1 VASIRTRPN
10 GSYEVLY
17 RDPNGRQRSKSFRRK
32 TDATGFVKSVDT
44 DKARGEYQDPRL
56 TRSTVGQVA
65 TEWHATLD
73 VKPKTH
79 ASYTGHLTTW
89 VMPYFATTRVD
100 DVTPAMVRAF
110 GKAVIDAGRSP
121 ATRNGAIAVLR
132 LVLGFAVEQRII
144 RVNPAARLGLSHAGQ
159 PEMHFLTPGEV
170 KELATKIQEPLSAKR
185 YERYER
191 VPDLGL
197 LVTFGA
203 YTGLRAGE
211 QYGLKVKNVDL
222 ERGRVTVIDN
232 LTEVGGVLHFG
243 TTKTGKTRSVAMPP
257 FLTERI
263 RCHIDGLDREELVFA
278 AAGGGPMRHTNYRN
292 LHFKPAVV
300 AAGLP
305 VGVRVHDLRHTCA
318 SWLIRLGVHPKG
330 IMEQL
335 GHSSITMTLNTY
347 GHLFPGWDEKQAQGL
362 QTLYEDE

>member
-1 VASIRTRPN
+1 MASVRTKPN

-56 TRSTVGQVA
+56 ARVTVGQVA
-65 TEWHATLD
+65 TEWHASLD

-89 VMPYFATTRVD
+89 IMPYFAATKVI
-100 DVTPAMVRAF
+100 DVTPGTVRSF

-132 LVLGFAVEQRII
+132 LVLGYAVEQRII
-144 RVNPAARLGLSHAGQ
+144 RVNPATRLGLSHAGT
-159 PEMHFLTPGEV
+159 PEMHFLTPAQV
-170 KELATKIQEPLSAKR
+170 QELAVKIQEPFTTKR
-185 YERYER
+185 YDRYAR

-222 ERGRVTVIDN
+222 RSGRVTVVDN
-232 LTEVGGVLHFG
+232 LTEVAGVLHFG
-243 TTKTGKTRSVAMPP
+243 TTKTGKTRSVAMPE

-263 RCHIDGLDREELVFA
+263 AHHIDGLDREDLVFA
-278 AAGGGPMRHTNYRN
+278 SAGGGPMRHTNYRTV
-292 LHFKPAVV
+292 HFKPAVV

-305 VGVRVHDLRHTCA
+305 KEVRVHDLRHTCA
-318 SWLIRLGVHPKG
+318 SWLIKLGVHPKG

-335 GHSSITMTLNTY
+335 GHSSITVTLNTY
-347 GHLFPGWDEKQAQGL
+347 GHLFPGWDEKQALGL
-362 QTLYEDE
+362 QKLYEDQ